1 MSPDKKKIGGFM
13 PINPKIT
20 TPVALAIKKA
30 GCGAD
35 CSYSCKSCGYVYGKK
50 IIMIFLAVF
59 LLYGIF
65 YVGALSRNTFKSYQ
79 FIGKAPQNERSISIN
94 GYGKVTGRNDIAVT
108 TIGFSNTDK
117 EVSIAQSENKKVMD
131 KVMADLNQLGIED
144 KDLQSNYMIYPEY
157 NYTQDKGS
165 VLKGYKVTHNI
176 TVKIRDLSK
185 VNEVLNLAGKYG
197 ANEVSGLNFTIDDP
211 ENLKKEAREKALS
224 DAKEKAQILANNL
237 GLKLG
242 SVMYYS
248 EYEATNDAYYSRSFM
263 GAEGGGIGGGYA
275 PEVTAGGSKDVVMN
289 VNVTY
294 EIVR

>member
-1 MSPDKKKIGGFM
+1 MKKGGFM
-13 PINPKIT
+13 PISPKIS
-20 TPVALAIKKA
+20 TPTQVPEKKGTVSL
-30 GCGAD
+30 GCA
-35 CSYSCKSCGYVYGKK
+35 CCRCGYTYGKK
-50 IIMIFLAVF
+50 IIMVILAVL

-65 YVGALSRNTFKSYQ
+65 YIGAVGRNAVKSYQ

-117 EVSIAQSENKKVMD
+117 EVGVAQTENKKVMD
-131 KVMADLNQLGIED
+131 KVMIDLQQLGIED

-157 NYTQDKGS
+157 NYTQDKGTQ
-165 VLKGYKVTHNI
+165 LKGYKVTNNI

-248 EYEATNDAYYSRSFM
+248 EYEATNDSYYAKSFM
-263 GAEGGGIGGGYA
+263 GAEGGGIGSDYA
-275 PEVTAGGSKDVVMN
+275 PEVAAGGSKDVVMN

>member
-1 MSPDKKKIGGFM
+1 M
-13 PINPKIT
+13 PINPKIA
-20 TPVALAIKKA
+20 TPSSELDKKA
-30 GCGAD
+30 CGAG
-35 CSYSCKSCGYVYGKK
+35 CACCRCGYTYGKK
-50 IIMIFLAVF
+50 IIMVILSVL

-65 YVGALSRNTFKSYQ
+65 YIGAVSRNTIKGYN

-94 GYGKVTGRNDIAVT
+94 GYGKITGRNDIAVT

-117 EVSIAQSENKKVMD
+117 EVGVAQTANKKVMD
-131 KVMADLNQLGIED
+131 QVMADLKKIGIED

-165 VLKGYKVTHNI
+165 VLKGYKVTNNI

-197 ANEVSGLNFTIDDP
+197 ANEVNGLNFTIDDP
-211 ENLKKEAREKALS
+211 ENLKTQAREKALA
-224 DAKEKAQILANNL
+224 DAKEKAQILAEKL

-242 SVMYYS
+242 GVMYYS
-248 EYEATNDAYYSRSFM
+248 EYEASNDAYYAKSFM

-275 PEVTAGGSKDVVMN
+275 PETTAGGSKDVIMN